1 MKYYFIMALFFS
13 SLFSDKLD
21 INNCNL
27 EELSILPLSE
37 DKVNEIY
44 LFVNYEQIQTIY
56 DLLEIN
62 NIDISDV
69 HLIRDLIQIN
79 SKEQS
84 TGSYTSY
91 SYDTDEANQSI
102 VPHGNVNYRN
112 SKNIN
117 FISYDQLSTLK
128 SVSPIDVSAVL
139 KQQNKGEIKSSFEL
153 KNSPG
158 LSRYGYKNLK
168 YFYYNDQADD
178 IPLTNFDFE
187 SFINTNPSIFQTEE
201 SGQTTYYGMDNPS
214 TNYRMRLLHGNFS
227 IGHSRFNNTGDP
239 QGVYT
244 NKLFISLEDLYIKS
258 SHNFKID
265 YLILGNFKASFG
277 QGLVMT
283 SGDRWRSRDTGY
295 KFSKRVNGIS
305 PDNQNSEGLTLNGIG
320 FQMSNKFFRIS
331 LFKSEDTRDA
341 VINEDGSFTSL
352 IFMRPRLGFGVN
364 NNSNF
369 FYENMIDALTEQ
381 TRGANIRISFNEGTN
396 LGFTYYQSLYDR
408 ELNPQILES
417 ITGGDPEYS
426 GDDYYLK
433 KPESNSCDSE
443 VEAMYSS
450 SDNSDNWADA
460 KSSRRITGINFNTV
474 IENISLQFEYARMN
488 NQSTDGISFKFDDYK
503 PSAFIA
509 NIFMQFNNLDIMLL
523 HRDYDL
529 HFDNP
534 YQKSFSEYRR
544 YKSSIFEDEYWL
556 EDPILTSLHS
566 LNPQPQAEKGT
577 YLESR
582 YQFHKNFVLG
592 LQWDNWIRKADNA
605 KYFRL
610 LTKLEWRPLF
620 NYRIYFRYKLQSR
633 GSFSISHPSPYF
645 IKEARI
651 RLKLRLSNY
660 SHLQIFYS
668 WNSATFSPRP
678 RLTGNPN
685 PFINGMNI
693 GNIGTPDESIGFDLK
708 HNINTKLEL
717 YGGAVYAHG
726 FLWYFDASEFS
737 VFENEFGLINMW
749 LLIGYKFDEKISLSF
764 RVSHSIDFPSTTVV
778 GGTSATT
785 GAYIDDT
792 YIMNEKMNFR
802 AQINYRFKN

>member
-1 MKYYFIMALFFS
+1 
-13 SLFSDKLD
+13 
-21 INNCNL
+21 
-27 EELSILPLSE
+27 
-37 DKVNEIY
+37 
-44 LFVNYEQIQTIY
+44 
-56 DLLEIN
+56 
-62 NIDISDV
+62 
-69 HLIRDLIQIN
+69 
-79 SKEQS
+79 
-84 TGSYTSY
+84 GS
-91 SYDTDEANQSI
+91 
-102 VPHGNVNYRN
+102 
-112 SKNIN
+112 
-117 FISYDQLSTLK
+117 
-128 SVSPIDVSAVL
+128 
-139 KQQNKGEIKSSFEL
+139 
-153 KNSPG
+153 
-158 LSRYGYKNLK
+158 
-168 YFYYNDQADD
+168 
-178 IPLTNFDFE
+178 
-187 SFINTNPSIFQTEE
+187 
-201 SGQTTYYGMDNPS
+201 
-214 TNYRMRLLHGNFS
+214 FS

-408 ELNPQILES
+408 ELNPKIKES
-417 ITGGDPEYS
+417 ITGGDPDYS
-426 GDDYYLK
+426 GDDYYLNR
-433 KPESNSCDSE
+433 PESNSCDSE
-443 VEAMYSS
+443 IEAMYSS

-556 EDPILTSLHS
+556 
-566 LNPQPQAEKGT
+566 
-577 YLESR
+577 
-582 YQFHKNFVLG
+582 
-592 LQWDNWIRKADNA
+592 
-605 KYFRL
+605 
-610 LTKLEWRPLF
+610 
-620 NYRIYFRYKLQSR
+620 
-633 GSFSISHPSPYF
+633 
-645 IKEARI
+645 
-651 RLKLRLSNY
+651 
-660 SHLQIFYS
+660 
-668 WNSATFSPRP
+668 
-678 RLTGNPN
+678 
-685 PFINGMNI
+685 
-693 GNIGTPDESIGFDLK
+693 
-708 HNINTKLEL
+708 
-717 YGGAVYAHG
+717 
-726 FLWYFDASEFS
+726 
-737 VFENEFGLINMW
+737 
-749 LLIGYKFDEKISLSF
+749 
-764 RVSHSIDFPSTTVV
+764 
-778 GGTSATT
+778 
-785 GAYIDDT
+785 
-792 YIMNEKMNFR
+792 
-802 AQINYRFKN
+802 